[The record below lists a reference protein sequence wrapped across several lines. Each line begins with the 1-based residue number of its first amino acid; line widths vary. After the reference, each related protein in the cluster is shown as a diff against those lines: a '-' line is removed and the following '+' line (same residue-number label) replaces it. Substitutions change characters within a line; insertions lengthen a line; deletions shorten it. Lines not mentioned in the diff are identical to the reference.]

1 MELRVLKYFLMVA
14 REGSITAAA
23 NALHITQPT
32 LSRQIRELEEEVG
45 SPLFVRGSHSISL
58 TEEGV
63 LLRKRASE
71 ILELVEKTQREM
83 ARTEQTLSGDVFL
96 GAGETVGVHYLTQ
109 TARELQRQ
117 HPDVHV
123 HISSGDGSDVLE
135 RLDKGLVDFALV
147 FGSVDLAKYHAIALP
162 YKDFWGVLMRKDSML
177 AQKQEIRPE
186 DLADQPLILSRQAFR
201 NELLSGW
208 FGKLAD
214 RMQVVGTYNL
224 VFNGS
229 LMVED
234 GIGYALCLDK
244 IIRTSEDSPLC
255 FRPLS
260 PKWEAGM
267 YVLWKKYPIFAPAA
281 ERYLELLLK
290 LGTPM

>member
-117 HPDVHV
+117 HPDVQ
-123 HISSGDGSDVLE
+123 
-135 RLDKGLVDFALV
+135 
-147 FGSVDLAKYHAIALP
+147 
-162 YKDFWGVLMRKDSML
+162 MC
-177 AQKQEIRPE
+177 IR
-186 DLADQPLILSRQAFR
+186 
-201 NELLSGW
+201 
-208 FGKLAD
+208 D
-214 RMQVVGTYNL
+214 R
-224 VFNGS
+224 S
-229 LMVED
+229 
-234 GIGYALCLDK
+234 
-244 IIRTSEDSPLC
+244 
-255 FRPLS
+255 
-260 PKWEAGM
+260 EAGSWNWRWW
-267 YVLWKKYPIFAPAA
+267 Y
-281 ERYLELLLK
+281 
-290 LGTPM
+290 

>member
-1 MELRVLKYFLMVA
+1 MYK
-14 REGSITAAA
+14 
-23 NALHITQPT
+23 
-32 LSRQIRELEEEVG
+32 RQ
-45 SPLFVRGSHSISL
+45 
-58 TEEGV
+58 
-63 LLRKRASE
+63 
-71 ILELVEKTQREM
+71 
-83 ARTEQTLSGDVFL
+83 
-96 GAGETVGVHYLTQ
+96 
-109 TARELQRQ
+109 
-117 HPDVHV
+117 
-123 HISSGDGSDVLE
+123 
-135 RLDKGLVDFALV
+135 
-147 FGSVDLAKYHAIALP
+147 
-162 YKDFWGVLMRKDSML
+162 
-177 AQKQEIRPE
+177 QEIRPE

>member
-1 MELRVLKYFLMVA
+1 MFIISRRQPVNCK
-14 REGSITAAA
+14 GSIRTFMC
-23 NALHITQPT
+23 I
-32 LSRQIRELEEEVG
+32 
-45 SPLFVRGSHSISL
+45 SP
-58 TEEGV
+58 
-63 LLRKRASE
+63 A
-71 ILELVEKTQREM
+71 
-83 ARTEQTLSGDVFL
+83 
-96 GAGETVGVHYLTQ
+96 ETVRTF
-109 TARELQRQ
+109 
-117 HPDVHV
+117 
-123 HISSGDGSDVLE
+123 SSGWT
-135 RLDKGLVDFALV
+135 KGLVDFALV

-162 YKDFWGVLMRKDSML
+162 YKDLWGVLMRKRQHACTKAGDPTRRSGGSAADSVP
-177 AQKQEIRPE
+177 AGI
-186 DLADQPLILSRQAFR
+186 R

-255 FRPLS
+255 FGLCPQVGSGNVR
-260 PKWEAGM
+260 
-267 YVLWKKYPIFAPAA
+267 LWKKYPIFAPAA